1 MNLRVVLAGLA
12 GGVAMFIWGF
22 VAHMMLPLGEAGLK
36 ALPYEESVLTAVSA
50 HIKEPGFYLFPWP
63 ESPAGTP
70 MPMSAEARKKA
81 EELYKTFP
89 HGMLLFYPPP
99 GPMMTGGQLV
109 IELTTNVLSSFI
121 AAVLVHMTLGSVRS
135 FFKRALFVAVLGL
148 SAGIAVNV
156 PHWNWYGFPAA
167 FTLGEIVEH
176 VVGFGIV
183 GLVLAAI
190 LKPAETTS
198 ADALRQPARIAAF
211 DS

>member
-1 MNLRVVLAGLA
+1 
-12 GGVAMFIWGF
+12 
-22 VAHMMLPLGEAGLK
+22 
-36 ALPYEESVLTAVSA
+36 
-50 HIKEPGFYLFPWP
+50 
-63 ESPAGTP
+63 
-70 MPMSAEARKKA
+70 
-81 EELYKTFP
+81 
-89 HGMLLFYPPP
+89 
-99 GPMMTGGQLV
+99 MMTGGQLV

-135 FFKRALFVAVLGL
+135 FFKRALFVAVIGL

-190 LKPAETTS
+190 LKPAEATS
-198 ADALRQPARIAAF
+198 ADALKQPGRIAAF